1 MTAVLEP
8 PSTDLPD
15 PGLSLRE
22 REVLR
27 AWVLADSKEE
37 VGQKLFIAE
46 STVNTHIARIRNKY
60 EAVGRPATTK
70 AALLARALQ
79 DGIVDLDQL

>member
-37 VGQKLFIAE
+37 VGQQLFIAE
-46 STVNTHIARIRNKY
+46 STVNTHIARIRTKY

>member
-8 PSTDLPD
+8 PSVDLPD
-15 PGLSLRE
+15 PGLSQRE
-22 REVLR
+22 RQVLR

-46 STVNTHIARIRNKY
+46 STVNTHIARIRMKY
-60 EAVGRPATTK
+60 EAVGRPASTK

>member
-1 MTAVLEP
+1 MTVVTEP
-8 PSTDLPD
+8 PSTDIPD
-15 PGLSLRE
+15 PGLSMRE

-27 AWVLADSKEE
+27 AWVLSESKEE
-37 VGQKLFIAE
+37 VGQRLFIAE
-46 STVNTHIARIRNKY
+46 STVNTHISRIRTKY
-60 EAVGRPATTK
+60 EAVGRPASTK

>member
-8 PSTDLPD
+8 PSVDLPD

-22 REVLR
+22 REVLQ

-46 STVNTHIARIRNKY
+46 STVNTHIARIRTKY
-60 EAVGRPATTK
+60 ETVGRPASTK

-79 DGIVDLDQL
+79 DGIVDLDQI

>member
-1 MTAVLEP
+1 MLEP
-8 PSTDLPD
+8 PSVDLPD
-15 PGLSLRE
+15 PGLSRRE

-46 STVNTHIARIRNKY
+46 STVNTHIARIRTKY

>member
-8 PSTDLPD
+8 PSVDLPD

-22 REVLR
+22 REVLQ

-46 STVNTHIARIRNKY
+46 STVNTHIARIRTKY
-60 EAVGRPATTK
+60 EAVGRPASTK

-79 DGIVDLDQL
+79 DGIVDLDQI

>member
-1 MTAVLEP
+1 MTAVLDP
-8 PSTDLPD
+8 PTTELPD
-15 PGLSLRE
+15 PGLSIRE

-27 AWVLADSKEE
+27 AWVLLDSKEE

-46 STVNTHIARIRNKY
+46 STVNTHIARIRTKY

-79 DGIVDLDQL
+79 DGIVELDQL

>member
-8 PSTDLPD
+8 TRTDLPD

-37 VGQKLFIAE
+37 VGQRLYIAE
-46 STVNTHIARIRNKY
+46 STVNTHIARIRTKY
-60 EAVGRPATTK
+60 EAVGRPAPTK

-79 DGIVDLDQL
+79 DGIVELDQL